1 MVIYI
6 YELEDIGKLY
16 NLGILG
22 QKEDNES
29 KVDLKYKMKG
39 NIDIISS

>member
-1 MVIYI
+1 MMMK
-6 YELEDIGKLY
+6 EM
-16 NLGILG
+16 